1 MALLLVNLPGPVDR
15 SWRLRDG
22 SRSRCRPRVKPAAPN
37 SFTRSGPLPHSRSGL
52 SPSPATPQKPLR
64 ADEPVKQNGEL
75 DPFRAGGVGRRLT
88 AGIETRVWSGQP
100 PSGRVGSVHPHSVV
114 GPHRSGTWVSRVL
127 TIRSP
132 VRGPIQAIRGRAC
145 AAARRA
151 RSSLRS
157 RSRQRG
163 RRWCPSS
170 ACSSPGRAG
179 GSRVGLRRRSC
190 LLLRGGFGFCFLSE

>member
-1 MALLLVNLPGPVDR
+1 MKTTTPCRPSEDVWRCCSSTCPDPVDR
-15 SWRLRDG
+15 SSRLRDG

-75 DPFRAGGVGRRLT
+75 DPFRVDGVGRRLT
-88 AGIETRVWSGQP
+88 AGIETRVWSGRP
-100 PSGRVGSVHPHSVV
+100 PGRRVGSVHPHSVV

-132 VRGPIQAIRGRAC
+132 VRGPIPNGVGSGVCRSATSEVEPQKSVAP
-145 AAARRA
+145 A
-151 RSSLRS
+151 RSPVVP
-157 RSRQRG
+157 Q
-163 RRWCPSS
+163 
-170 ACSSPGRAG
+170 
-179 GSRVGLRRRSC
+179 
-190 LLLRGGFGFCFLSE
+190 FGV